1 MVEADADA
9 PVAMDPLGLP
19 SAAFVRAA
27 GECGAAADPA
37 RKAYRAVFRAGVR
50 EVGLGRG
57 VAVRA
62 VVAPIVR
69 ELEEETGEGVIR
81 KFVQR
86 LAGEPSVGGADV
98 RRTSA
103 LVSRSERLTS
113 GTRGGAGAAP
123 ARKPP
128 VAREIPHFD
137 IESVLIPMI
146 GRRGVRSHTL
156 CVSSQVGCAMGCG
169 FCETAQM
176 GLVRSLTP
184 AEIVGQ
190 WWAATHERGGTVKNI
205 VFMGMGEPLDNVEA
219 VIDAIAVLTDHNGP
233 AIPMANIMVSTVGK
247 IDGLRRLCEQMRVP
261 GWHKLGIAISIN
273 APNDEI
279 RSRIM
284 PINRAT
290 PMAELREA
298 IAAIPHVGTHKKIC
312 FGYVLIPGVNDREE
326 HASELAGYLR
336 PFTAGGSADGTH
348 KGMLN
353 LIPYNPRRESPWPAP
368 DEEHVERFLGWIRER
383 GVYAKRR
390 RTKGRDTMAACG
402 QLGAEEIRK
411 RRYVGVRIADESR
424 AVASTEDTA
433 FHGERRLWP
442 QIDTD

>member
-1 MVEADADA
+1 
-9 PVAMDPLGLP
+9 MDPLGVT
-19 SAAFVRAA
+19 SAEFVRAA
-27 GECGAAADPA
+27 GELGVAADPA
-37 RKAYRAVFRAGVR
+37 RKGYRAVFRQGVR
-50 EVGLGRG
+50 EVEFGRG
-57 VAVRA
+57 MLARA
-62 VVAPIVR
+62 GVAPIVR
-69 ELEEETGEGVIR
+69 ELEEDTPEGVIR

-86 LAGEPSVGGADV
+86 LPGVGTVSAAGETGPTRPGSHAEANVG
-98 RRTSA
+98 
-103 LVSRSERLTS
+103 
-113 GTRGGAGAAP
+113 AP
-123 ARKPP
+123 
-128 VAREIPHFD
+128 HYD
-137 IESVLIPMI
+137 IESVVIPMI
-146 GRRGVRSHTL
+146 GRRGVKSHTL

-190 WWAATHERGGTVKNI
+190 WWAATHEGSPAGTAGPPTRVKNI

-219 VIDAIAVLTDHNGP
+219 VIGAIAVLTDHNGP

-247 IDGLRRLCEQMRVP
+247 IAGLRRLCEQMRVP

-298 IAAIPHVGTHKKIC
+298 ITAIPHVGTHKKIC

-326 HASELAGYLR
+326 HAAELAEYLR
-336 PFTAGGSADGTH
+336 PFTAAGSDDGTH

-368 DEEHVERFLGWIRER
+368 EEAHVERFLGWVRER

-390 RTKGRDTMAACG
+390 RTKGRETMAACG
-402 QLGAEEIRK
+402 QLGTEEIRR
-411 RRYVGVRIADESR
+411 RRYVGVTLAEGGSR
-424 AVASTEDTA
+424 
-433 FHGERRLWP
+433 G
-442 QIDTD
+442 

>member
-1 MVEADADA
+1 ME
-9 PVAMDPLGLP
+9 PLGVT

-27 GECGAAADPA
+27 GERGVAADPA
-37 RKAYRAVFRAGVR
+37 RKAYRAVFREGVR
-50 EVGLGRG
+50 EVAIGRG
-57 VAVRA
+57 VVARA
-62 VVAPIVR
+62 GVAPIVR
-69 ELEEETGEGVIR
+69 ELEEETPEGVIR

-86 LAGEPSVGGADV
+86 LPGMQATADSLGTGPSRPGARAEASVG
-98 RRTSA
+98 
-103 LVSRSERLTS
+103 
-113 GTRGGAGAAP
+113 AP
-123 ARKPP
+123 
-128 VAREIPHFD
+128 HYD
-137 IESVLIPMI
+137 IESVAIPMI
-146 GRRGVRSHTL
+146 GRRGVKSHTL

-190 WWAATHERGGTVKNI
+190 WWAATHERGATVKNV
-205 VFMGMGEPLDNVEA
+205 VFMGMGEPLDNAEA

-233 AIPMANIMVSTVGK
+233 AVPMANIMVSTVGK

-326 HASELAGYLR
+326 HAAELAEYLR
-336 PFTAGGSADGTH
+336 PFTAAGSDDGTH

-368 DEEHVERFLGWIRER
+368 EEAHVERFLGWVRAR

-390 RTKGRDTMAACG
+390 RTKGRETMAACG
-402 QLGAEEIRK
+402 QLGTEEIRR
-411 RRYVGVRIADESR
+411 RRYVGVTLAGGGSR
-424 AVASTEDTA
+424 
-433 FHGERRLWP
+433 G
-442 QIDTD
+442 

>member
-1 MVEADADA
+1 MV
-9 PVAMDPLGLP
+9 VDPLGVT
-19 SAAFVRAA
+19 SGVFVRAA
-27 GECGAAADPA
+27 GDRGVAADPA
-37 RKAYRAVFRAGVR
+37 RRGYRSVFREGAR
-50 EVGLGRG
+50 EVELGRG
-57 VAVRA
+57 VVVGAG
-62 VVAPIVR
+62 VAPIVR
-69 ELEEETGEGVIR
+69 ELEEATGEGVIR

-86 LAGEPSVGGADV
+86 LPGMGTVSAGGETGPTRPGSQAEMRVG
-98 RRTSA
+98 
-103 LVSRSERLTS
+103 
-113 GTRGGAGAAP
+113 AP
-123 ARKPP
+123 
-128 VAREIPHFD
+128 HYD

-146 GRRGVRSHTL
+146 GRRGVKSHTL

-190 WWAATHERGGTVKNI
+190 WWAATHERGGTVKNV

-219 VIDAIAVLTDHNGP
+219 VIGAIAVLTDHNGP

-247 IDGLRRLCEQMRVP
+247 VDGLRRLCEQMRVP

-290 PMAELREA
+290 PMGELREA

-326 HASELAGYLR
+326 HAAELAEYLR
-336 PFTAGGSADGTH
+336 PFTAGGSDDGTH

-368 DEEHVERFLGWIRER
+368 EEEQVERFLGWVRQR

-402 QLGAEEIRK
+402 QLGTEEIRK
-411 RRYVGVRIADESR
+411 RRYVGVRI
-424 AVASTEDTA
+424 
-433 FHGERRLWP
+433 GE
-442 QIDTD
+442 